1 MRTRAIPR
9 NAVINVDKT
18 AALNA
23 PPWGLP
29 QIIGFEH
36 EAAAFTGGTTSIVPR
51 IANVSASGW
60 IALAACVVA
69 LMLAL
74 QTLQGRSVDYDE
86 GVYWQS
92 LRAMANGH
100 PLFGSVFSSQPPLFL
115 LSVYPFY
122 MVFGQSLS
130 AARLALVFFSL
141 AGVTGTYVAG
151 RALGHRTIG
160 AVACLLL
167 SLDPLYEHGA
177 HTLQAELPSIAL
189 QVWAVA
195 CAVLAMRATGRR
207 RGWLAACAGV
217 LLGCALLTKLFAI
230 AAFVP
235 IVLYLS
241 APFARRWLDDDGSLK
256 QPPWRL
262 IQEDDLRQIAPT
274 LGLLAAGLLGV
285 IVFILLPFVGQL
297 GTVYDQ
303 VVRFHLVARQTM
315 SHPLRENFQL
325 IGVMLLAAPL
335 IYLAM
340 LAVLVIAWR
349 RMWVSVPLILWAIA
363 AFVTLAQ
370 QQPMWEQHIVLLSPA
385 LALIGGCGAFAAWR
399 VFTAGRQRT
408 GLAITLI
415 LLVLAGGAG
424 LAINWPRNARANAPT
439 ARELEMAIALQ
450 SVSAPDEV
458 VLSDDQYVAALANRD
473 LPPQLV
479 DISGLRIISGFLTAA
494 QLEDFIIRNRIR
506 VILFAS
512 GRFNSRFDLLPGFRA
527 WVAQH
532 YTQVATFGHDG
543 ALFLLE
549 PRRHNAPV

>member
-1 MRTRAIPR
+1 MRASAIPR
-9 NAVINVDKT
+9 NGAIVIDKT
-18 AALNA
+18 AALNS
-23 PPWGLP
+23 PSWGLP
-29 QIIGFEH
+29 QIIGFNH
-36 EAAAFTGGTTSIVPR
+36 EAAGSTGGTTSVAAR
-51 IANVSASGW
+51 IANISPQGW
-60 IALAACVVA
+60 MALAACVVA

-74 QTLQGRSVDYDE
+74 QTLQGQSVDYDE

-100 PLFGSVFSSQPPLFL
+100 SLFGSVFSSQPPLFL
-115 LSVYPFY
+115 LSIYPFY
-122 MVFGQSLS
+122 MIFGQSLS
-130 AARLALVFFSL
+130 AARLALAFFSL

-177 HTLQAELPSIAL
+177 HTLQAELPSVAL

-195 CAVLAMRATGRR
+195 CAALAMRATGRR
-207 RGWLAACAGV
+207 RGWLAVGAGV

-230 AAFVP
+230 AALVP

-241 APFARRWLDDDGSLK
+241 APFAKRWLDDDPNLR

-262 IQEDDLRQIAPT
+262 IQEDLRQIAPT

-285 IVFILLPFVGQL
+285 IVLILLPFVGQL
-297 GTVYDQ
+297 GAVYDQ
-303 VVRFHLVARQTM
+303 VVRFHLVARQII
-315 SHPLRENFQL
+315 SHPLRENLRL
-325 IGVMLLAAPL
+325 ISVMLLAAPL
-335 IYLAM
+335 IYIAM

-349 RMWVSVPLILWAIA
+349 RMWVSVPLTFWALA

-370 QQPMWEQHIVLLSPA
+370 QQPLWEEHVVLLSPA
-385 LALIGGCGAFAAWR
+385 LALISGCGAFAAWQ
-399 VFTAGRQRT
+399 VFTAPGRQRI
-408 GLAITLI
+408 GLATTLI
-415 LLVLAGGAG
+415 LLVLTDAG

-450 SVSAPDEV
+450 GVSAPGEV

-479 DISGLRIISGFLTAA
+479 DTSHTRITSGNLKAA
-494 QLEDFIIRNRIR
+494 QLEDFMTRNRIR

-512 GRFNSRFDLLPGFRA
+512 GRFDVLPGFHA
-527 WVAQH
+527 WVAQR
-532 YTQVATFGHDG
+532 YARVATFGHDN
-543 ALFLLE
+543 ALFVASKATLSGIGL
-549 PRRHNAPV
+549 R

>member
-1 MRTRAIPR
+1 MEGYARRAIPGS
-9 NAVINVDKT
+9 AAIGIDKT
-18 AALNA
+18 TAVNT
-23 PPWGLP
+23 PSWGLP
-29 QIIGFEH
+29 QIKEFDH
-36 EAAAFTGGTTSIVPR
+36 EAAGFTGGTTSVVPR
-51 IANVSASGW
+51 IANISPSGW
-60 IALAACVVA
+60 IGLAACVVA

-74 QTLQGRSVDYDE
+74 QTLQGPSVDYNE
-86 GVYWQS
+86 GVYWES

-122 MVFGQSLS
+122 MIFGQSLT

-151 RALGHRTIG
+151 RALGHRIIG

-177 HTLQAELPSIAL
+177 HTLQAELPSIVL

-195 CAVLAMRATGRR
+195 CAALAMGATGRR

-230 AAFVP
+230 AALVP

-241 APFARRWLDDDGSLK
+241 APFARRWLDDDGILR

-262 IQEDDLRQIAPT
+262 IQEDVRQIAPT

-285 IVFILLPFVGQL
+285 IVLILLPFIGQP

-303 VVRFHLVARQTM
+303 VVRFHLVARQTI
-315 SHPLRENFQL
+315 SHPLHENLRL
-325 IGVMLLAAPL
+325 IDATLLAAPL
-335 IYLAM
+335 IYTAM

-349 RMWVSVPLILWAIA
+349 HMWVSVPLIFWALA
-363 AFVTLAQ
+363 AFVMLAQ
-370 QQPMWEQHIVLLSPA
+370 QQPLWEQHVVLLSPA
-385 LALIGGCGAFAAWR
+385 LALIGGCGAFAAWQ
-399 VFTAGRQRT
+399 VLTAGRQRT

-415 LLVLAGGAG
+415 LLMLAGGAG
-424 LAINWPRNARANAPT
+424 LAINWPRDARANART

-450 SVSAPDEV
+450 GVSAPDEV

-479 DISGLRIISGFLTAA
+479 DTSRVRITSGYLTAA
-494 QLEDFIIRNRIR
+494 QLEDVITRNRIR

-512 GRFNSRFDLLPGFRA
+512 GRFDLLPGFHA
-527 WVAQH
+527 WVAEH
-532 YTQVATFGHDG
+532 YRQVATFDDDG

-549 PRRHNAPV
+549 PK

>member
-1 MRTRAIPR
+1 VRAQFR
-9 NAVINVDKT
+9 NAAFGIDNS
-18 AALNA
+18 AALNS
-23 PPWGLP
+23 PSWRLP
-29 QIIGFEH
+29 QIIGFNH
-36 EAAAFTGGTTSIVPR
+36 EGAGFTGGTTSVTAR
-51 IANVSASGW
+51 IANISPSAW

-122 MVFGQSLS
+122 MIFGQSLS

-177 HTLQAELPSIAL
+177 HTLQAEMPSIAL

-195 CAVLAMRATGRR
+195 CAALAMRATGRQ

-230 AAFVP
+230 AALVP

-241 APFARRWLDDDGSLK
+241 APFARRWLDDDGSLR

-262 IQEDDLRQIAPT
+262 IQEDLRQIAQT

-285 IVFILLPFVGQL
+285 IVLILLPFVGQL

-303 VVRFHLVARQTM
+303 LVRFHLVAAQTI
-315 SHPLRENFQL
+315 SHPLPENLRL
-325 IGVMLLAAPL
+325 ISVMLLAAPL
-335 IYLAM
+335 IYIAM
-340 LAVLVIAWR
+340 LAVLVITWR
-349 RMWVSVPLILWAIA
+349 RMWVSVPLIFWALA
-363 AFVTLAQ
+363 AFVTVAQ
-370 QQPMWEQHIVLLSPA
+370 QQPLWDEHIVLLSPA
-385 LALIGGCGAFAAWR
+385 LALISGCGASAAWQL
-399 VFTAGRQRT
+399 FTAPGRQRAK
-408 GLAITLI
+408 LAITLI

-424 LAINWPRNARANAPT
+424 LAINWTRNAMANAPP

-450 SVSAPDEV
+450 GVSAPDEV
-458 VLSDDQYVAALANRD
+458 VLSDDQYLAALAKRD

-479 DISGLRIISGFLTAA
+479 DTSRVRITSGYLTAA
-494 QLEDFIIRNRIR
+494 QLEDFITRNRIR

-512 GRFNSRFDLLPGFRA
+512 GRFDLLPGFRA

-532 YTQVATFGHDG
+532 YTQVATFDDDG

-549 PRRHNAPV
+549 PKQHNAPV